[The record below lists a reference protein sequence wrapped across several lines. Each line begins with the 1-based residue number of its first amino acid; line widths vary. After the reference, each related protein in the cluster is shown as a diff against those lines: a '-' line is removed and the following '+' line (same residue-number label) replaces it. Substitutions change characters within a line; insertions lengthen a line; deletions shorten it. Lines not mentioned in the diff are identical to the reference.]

1 MISDG
6 RRLNLQL
13 KVRTRMTIQALGSPS
28 GNPTT
33 HGTALRLIVVLVV
46 VVEVCPS
53 NANHF
58 HISCQNLC
66 LDLTVRLM
74 CMSTQ

>member
-53 NANHF
+53 MQTIF
-58 HISCQNLC
+58 ISVVK
-66 LDLTVRLM
+66 TFAW
-74 CMSTQ
+74 T